1 MSHEDDD
8 NDNNVSKDENKT
20 GLKTLTGIV
29 KGEASNCGEKLV
41 VSPYLRSLST
51 DSTCNVIEM
60 GDGGGVESKLLP
72 TPPDEHHHHH
82 HNHRRCVK
90 DGDVDYDGDYDDE
103 ETERLKSK
111 RKKASDSE
119 QIPQLV
125 IHANKGIL
133 FL

>member
-1 MSHEDDD
+1 MSHEDD
-8 NDNNVSKDENKT
+8 NVSKDENKT

-51 DSTCNVIEM
+51 DTTCNVIEM

-72 TPPDEHHHHH
+72 TPPDQHHN
-82 HNHRRCVK
+82 HNHRRCVE

-103 ETERLKSK
+103 EIGRLKSK

-125 IHANKGIL
+125 IHANKGI
-133 FL
+133 FCRD